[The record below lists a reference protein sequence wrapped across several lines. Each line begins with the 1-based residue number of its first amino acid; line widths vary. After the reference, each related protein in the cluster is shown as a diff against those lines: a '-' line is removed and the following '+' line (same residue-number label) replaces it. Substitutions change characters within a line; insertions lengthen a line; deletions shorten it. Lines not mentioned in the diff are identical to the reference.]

1 MTAKRS
7 VVVMAFALALAAP
20 AAAQQ
25 RCKVMDPTGTPLNI
39 RSGPNGEIIGQAT
52 NGAMVSIIGT
62 ARDARG
68 RPWVYVAH
76 RDSGERL
83 GWVFREFIACY

>member
-1 MTAKRS
+1 
-7 VVVMAFALALAAP
+7 MAAVRTWVLAGVAVLMAGPALAQA
-20 AAAQQ
+20 

-39 RSGPNGEIIGQAT
+39 RAAPNGEIIGQAT
-52 NGAMVSIIGT
+52 NGAMVSIIGN
-62 ARDARG
+62 ARDNRG

-76 RDSGERL
+76 RASGEPL

>member
-1 MTAKRS
+1 M
-7 VVVMAFALALAAP
+7 MAVRTLVLAGAAALLAFPALA
-20 AAAQQ
+20 QS

-39 RSGPNGEIIGQAT
+39 RAAPNGEVIGVAA
-52 NGAMVSIIGT
+52 NGAMVSIIGN
-62 ARDARG
+62 ARDNRG

-76 RDSGERL
+76 RDSGQAL